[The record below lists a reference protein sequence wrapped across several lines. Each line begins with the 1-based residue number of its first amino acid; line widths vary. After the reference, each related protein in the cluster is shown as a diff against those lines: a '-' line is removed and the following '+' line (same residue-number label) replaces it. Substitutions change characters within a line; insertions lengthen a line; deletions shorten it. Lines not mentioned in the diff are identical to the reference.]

1 MWSTLDKTQKTVT
14 IDAAPFNIKD
24 KVGYMFGD
32 IGNNFSFN
40 VVNSFL
46 MIFYTNVLGLTGAQV
61 GILFLIAR
69 FVDAFADITVGRLVD
84 NSKLHKSGRFKPW
97 MSRMQYPLLIFLVLL
112 FVPVVKD
119 WALPVRLVFVFITYL
134 GWGIFYSCVNIP
146 YGSMAAAISSD
157 PNDKTSLSTFR
168 ALGSALGS
176 AITSYIIPLFI
187 YIGATQKISG
197 TRFFWVVVVCAFLG
211 WGCYELTIH
220 LTTERIRTEKSAK
233 VPLSR
238 LVQGMF
244 ENKALIVLVLIDIM
258 IVINQNLSGTMI
270 SYLFNDYFKD
280 KAAMSIALIF
290 NFATVI
296 LLAPFSNFLT
306 KRFGRKETSIVALLF
321 GALMY
326 CILLVV
332 HTQSTSFYLIMLFF
346 GSLGAGMFNLMVW
359 AFITDVI
366 DNHEVLTG
374 VREDGIVYGVNSFA
388 RKVAQAIAGGFG
400 GFMLTF
406 IGYQSSTGG
415 GAEQSVTVIHRIY
428 NLATGIP
435 TVCLS
440 VAALLL
446 LFFYP
451 LNKKRVTENA
461 RKLEELHEENR
472 VRKHSGKA
480 WGSTKL
486 AG

>member
-1 MWSTLDKTQKTVT
+1 MDKTQKTVT

-119 WALPVRLVFVFITYL
+119 WALPIRLVFVFITYL

-187 YIGATQKISG
+187 CIGATQKISG

-220 LTTERIRTEKSAK
+220 LTTERIRTE
-233 VPLSR
+233 
-238 LVQGMF
+238 
-244 ENKALIVLVLIDIM
+244 
-258 IVINQNLSGTMI
+258 
-270 SYLFNDYFKD
+270 
-280 KAAMSIALIF
+280 
-290 NFATVI
+290 
-296 LLAPFSNFLT
+296 
-306 KRFGRKETSIVALLF
+306 
-321 GALMY
+321 
-326 CILLVV
+326 
-332 HTQSTSFYLIMLFF
+332 
-346 GSLGAGMFNLMVW
+346 
-359 AFITDVI
+359 
-366 DNHEVLTG
+366 
-374 VREDGIVYGVNSFA
+374 
-388 RKVAQAIAGGFG
+388 
-400 GFMLTF
+400 
-406 IGYQSSTGG
+406 
-415 GAEQSVTVIHRIY
+415 
-428 NLATGIP
+428 
-435 TVCLS
+435 
-440 VAALLL
+440 
-446 LFFYP
+446 
-451 LNKKRVTENA
+451 
-461 RKLEELHEENR
+461 
-472 VRKHSGKA
+472 
-480 WGSTKL
+480 
-486 AG
+486 

>member
-1 MWSTLDKTQKTVT
+1 MTLLDKTQKTIT
-14 IDAAPFNIKD
+14 LNTKPFNIKD

-46 MIFYTNVLGLTGAQV
+46 MIFYTNVLGLTGAQI

-112 FVPVVKD
+112 FVPIVQT
-119 WALPVRLVFVFITYL
+119 WALPVRLLWVFITYL
-134 GWGIFYSCVNIP
+134 GWGIFYSTVNIP
-146 YGSMAAAISSD
+146 YGSMASAISSD

-197 TRFFWVVVVCAFLG
+197 TRFFWVVAACAVLG
-211 WGCYELTIH
+211 WVCYELTIH
-220 LTTERIRTEKSAK
+220 LTTERVRTEKSEK
-233 VPLSR
+233 VPLGR
-238 LVQGMF
+238 LVKGLF
-244 ENKALIVLVLIDIM
+244 ENKALVVLVLVDIM
-258 IVINQNLSGTMI
+258 VVINQNLSGTMI
-270 SYLFNDYFKD
+270 SYLFNDYFKN
-280 KAAMSIALIF
+280 KSAMAVALIF

-296 LLAPFSNFLT
+296 LLAPFGHYLT
-306 KRFGRKETSIVALLF
+306 KKFGRKETSIVALLF

-326 CILLVV
+326 GTLLVV
-332 HTQSTSFYLIMLFF
+332 HTQSVAFYLVMLFF

-415 GAEQSVTVIHRIY
+415 GVIQNDAVIHRIY

-435 TVCLS
+435 TFCLAF
-440 VAALLL
+440 AALLL

-451 LNKKRVTENA
+451 LSKKRVTENA
-461 RKLEELHEENR
+461 
-472 VRKHSGKA
+472 
-480 WGSTKL
+480 TKL
-486 AG
+486 AKLHENNIQ

>member
-1 MWSTLDKTQKTVT
+1 MDKMQKTVT
-14 IDAAPFNIKD
+14 VKSAPFGIKD
-24 KVGYMFGD
+24 KIGYMFGD

-61 GILFLIAR
+61 GILFIIAR

-84 NSKLHKSGRFKPW
+84 NSKLHKIGRFKPW
-97 MSRMQYPLLIFLVLL
+97 MNRMRYPLLISLVLL
-112 FVPVVKD
+112 FVPIVSS
-119 WALPVRLVFVFITYL
+119 WALPFRLVWVFVTYL
-134 GWGIFYSCVNIP
+134 AWGIFYSSVNIP
-146 YGSMAAAISSD
+146 YGSMASAISSD

-176 AITSYIIPLFI
+176 AITSYIIPMFI
-187 YIGATQKISG
+187 YIGASQKISG
-197 TRFFWVVVVCAFLG
+197 SRFFWVVVACAILG
-211 WGCYELTIH
+211 WVCYQLTTH
-220 LTTERIRTEKSAK
+220 LTTERVRTEKSEK
-233 VPLSR
+233 VPLGR
-238 LVQGMF
+238 VVKGLF
-244 ENKALIVLVLIDIM
+244 ENRALLILVLVDIV
-258 IVINQNLSGTMI
+258 IVINQNLSGTLI
-270 SYLFNDYFKD
+270 SYLFNDYFQN

-296 LLAPFSNFLT
+296 LLAPFGNFLT
-306 KRFGRKETSIVALLF
+306 RRFGRKETSIVALII
-321 GALMY
+321 GALIYGTLM
-326 CILLVV
+326 VV
-332 HTQSTSFYLIMLFF
+332 HTHSAGFYLVMLFF

-366 DNHEVLTG
+366 DNHEVITG

-415 GAEQSVTVIHRIY
+415 GAIQTTAVVDKIY
-428 NLATGIP
+428 MLATGVP
-435 TVCLS
+435 TVCLAA
-440 VAALLL
+440 AALIL

-451 LNKKRVTENA
+451 LSKKRVNQNAAKLAKIHDENA
-461 RKLEELHEENR
+461 EEEAQEN
-472 VRKHSGKA
+472 K
-480 WGSTKL
+480 
-486 AG
+486 